1 MNLAAE
7 THVDRSISNPFKFI
21 ETNIVGTLHLLEAS
35 LSYYKSLG
43 EKEKKEISFSSR
55 FN

>member
-35 LSYYKSLG
+35 LSYCKLRR
-43 EKEKKEISFSSR
+43 KEKGNFVSSR